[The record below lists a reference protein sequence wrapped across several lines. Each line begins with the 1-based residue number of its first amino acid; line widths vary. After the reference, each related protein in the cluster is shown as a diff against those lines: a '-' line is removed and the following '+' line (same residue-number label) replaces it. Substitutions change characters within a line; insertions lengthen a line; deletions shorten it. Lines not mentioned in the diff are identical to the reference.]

1 MAFCPMCDYV
11 LVLPEAQ
18 GEKMAGGVLL
28 PEPKEVVGIVASA
41 GPKARDVGVGDK
53 VVLPVG
59 FKGTPVIIGRVR
71 HYLLRERDLLA
82 VIG

>member
-1 MAFCPMCDYV
+1 MAFCPMRDYV
-11 LVLPEAQ
+11 LVLPEEQ
-18 GEKMAGGVLL
+18 GEKMEGGVLL

-41 GPKARDVGVGDK
+41 GPKTRDVGVGDK

-59 FKGTPVIIGRVR
+59 FKGTPVFIGRVR